1 MFCQFDLHV
10 AQKNLECPPVFKYL
24 IFSKDGKWM
33 KYLLRGDGDG
43 RLAVWKV
50 PDTPECAMMQLKRSE
65 GGGNGEVASHPIQS
79 ICSLDEIWA
88 SLLPKPPGVLNQVLI
103 TKIFQIFDRKSFSK
117 IKYLSFSFSTL
128 LQQDNKLV
136 SWKILTVNVIFEKRS
151 QRLTCSFR
159 LKRSR
164 WRHTRHSRP
173 QSFFQCN
180 ADSFAAAKMDRSS
193 WFQPHRPLCSTCWP
207 ESIKTWRIGHS
218 IRFVLAIMLIKHIPP
233 LPWLNWNWLMIK
245 FINLNRPHFS
255 SCSAMPDESTAF
267 FTRITNIPVTMSRIW
282 SRGPSTSPS
291 ASGEVFFG
299 LKKLCLQMLKS
310 GSFPASFYLFSIQ
323 LTVNK

>member
-1 MFCQFDLHV
+1 MWSDGGRAYLYQLPTNCIVESKDFHNKSKVTADTGKSLMFCQFDLHV

-136 SWKILTVNVIFEKRS
+136 S
-151 QRLTCSFR
+151 
-159 LKRSR
+159 
-164 WRHTRHSRP
+164 
-173 QSFFQCN
+173 
-180 ADSFAAAKMDRSS
+180 
-193 WFQPHRPLCSTCWP
+193 
-207 ESIKTWRIGHS
+207 
-218 IRFVLAIMLIKHIPP
+218 
-233 LPWLNWNWLMIK
+233 
-245 FINLNRPHFS
+245 
-255 SCSAMPDESTAF
+255 
-267 FTRITNIPVTMSRIW
+267 
-282 SRGPSTSPS
+282 
-291 ASGEVFFG
+291 
-299 LKKLCLQMLKS
+299 
-310 GSFPASFYLFSIQ
+310 
-323 LTVNK
+323 